1 LPHFQLPQDLTA
13 DIVLVMTVELRPP
26 AGANDLFEAWADG
39 IKIGLV
45 RLAVTDPVAK
55 MAVQLETGPLLVEDV
70 SDLVVAMVKQAKEDG
85 ATDAEFC
92 GESLLL
98 RHVARQLGF
107 RGGLRVPLEAKVDNV
122 AAPVLFNDRA
132 QTIDRHERV
141 EWLIAALHD
150 VGVDALA
157 ARPNLAFGRLMKRLV
172 GGVGDTLEVIIEWA
186 PGRSFIVSMPDRWD
200 LMPEAIALAG
210 DMTTSVLNRFPDQ
223 AFAVKFV
230 YFDRATYGMK
240 AGRHAGVT
248 EGSAPSVHLNVGFVA
263 IEESLTMMSKRADN
277 AGRSTSARPPSPF
290 FAVDGTVAH
299 ELWHK
304 IESVFE
310 AHHYKSSIAFRRQL
324 GLHLGVETL
333 EHAIK
338 GGSKNAPT
346 PWKTAHRRL
355 IDEVSSYAATS
366 PREATAEMFK
376 LWWCRNGAATPMVAR
391 FGELIDEFLP
401 R

>member
-13 DIVLVMTVELRPP
+13 DIVFVVTVELRPLV
-26 AGANDLFEAWADG
+26 GANDLFEAWADG
-39 IKIGLV
+39 IKIGVV
-45 RLAVTDPVAK
+45 RLAVAESVAK
-55 MAVQLETGPLLVEDV
+55 MAVQLDMGPLLEEDIAE
-70 SDLVVAMVKQAKEDG
+70 LIVAVAKQAKEDR
-85 ATDAEFC
+85 ATDIELR

-98 RHVARQLGF
+98 RHMARRLGF
-107 RGGLRVPLEAKVDNV
+107 RGGLRVPLEAKLDNV
-122 AAPVLFNDRA
+122 VSPMPFNDRP
-132 QTIDRHERV
+132 QIVDRHERV
-141 EWLIAALHD
+141 EWLITSLRD
-150 VGVDALA
+150 LGVDSLA

-172 GGVGDTLEVIIEWA
+172 GGVGATMEVIIEWA

-200 LMPEAIALAG
+200 LMPEGVALAG
-210 DMTTSVLNRFPDQ
+210 DMTTSVLNRFPDR

-263 IEESLTMMSKRADN
+263 VEESLRMMSNRADN
-277 AGRSTSARPPSPF
+277 AGRSTSARPPPPF

-333 EHAIK
+333 EHAVK
-338 GGSKNAPT
+338 GGSKNASA
-346 PWKTAHRRL
+346 PWQAAHRRL
-355 IDEVSSYAATS
+355 VDEVSSYAATS

-401 R
+401 L